1 MSVATVGAG
10 TEKAGRGRRVLATA
24 CGAHA
29 LHDGFVD
36 VLYVLL
42 PVWQAQFGLSLA
54 EVGFLRSVYSG
65 TMAAFQ
71 IPAGRLSERVGE
83 RGLLALGTLLAA
95 CGFVVA
101 GQAAGFAVLALCL
114 ALIGLGASVQH
125 PLGSALTSGAFSRK
139 RLRTALSTYNFS
151 GDVGKVVVPA
161 LAAGLLGFAA
171 WPVVTDVLAAL
182 GLVGAVAIWLALG
195 DAHGKAA
202 QATTAHEPAPAR
214 LPPAEARR
222 GFVALSA
229 IGIVDSATRMGFL
242 TLLPFLLVAKGAPVT
257 TVGLALSLVFA
268 GGAAGKFVCGVIAA
282 RVGVIRSILMTEA
295 ATAVGMAAVPALDL
309 APTLMLLPALGV
321 ALNGT
326 SSVVYGTVGEIA
338 PAARRARAFGLFY
351 TLSIGAGA
359 IAPFVYGAVADQIGL
374 QGTVLLACGVVLLT
388 LPLTLPLGPA
398 IRRLHG

>member
-1 MSVATVGAG
+1 MSVVTVGAG
-10 TEKAGRGRRVLATA
+10 VDEGGRARRVLATA
-24 CGAHA
+24 CAAHA

-42 PVWQAQFGLSLA
+42 PLWQGQLGLSLA

-65 TMAAFQ
+65 TMAGFQ

-83 RGLLALGTLLAA
+83 RGLLALGTLVAA
-95 CGFVVA
+95 CGFLLA
-101 GQAAGFAVLALCL
+101 GQAGGFLALAACL

-125 PLGSALTSGAFSRK
+125 PLGSALTSGAFSGK

-151 GDVGKVVVPA
+151 GDVGKVAVPA
-161 LAAGLLGFAA
+161 LAAVLLGFAA
-171 WPVVTDVLAAL
+171 WPLVTNVLAGL
-182 GLVGAVAIWLALG
+182 GLVGALAIWLALG
-195 DAHGKAA
+195 ERRRKAA
-202 QATTAHEPAPAR
+202 HAPAPHEHTPTV
-214 LPPAEARR
+214 LPPEEARR
-222 GFVALSA
+222 GFAALAA

-268 GGAAGKFVCGVIAA
+268 GGAAGKFVCGVLAA
-282 RVGVIRSILMTEA
+282 RVGIIRSVVITEA
-295 ATAVGMAAVPALDL
+295 ATALGIAVAPVLDL
-309 APTLMLLPALGV
+309 APTLLLLPALGV

-326 SSVVYGTVGEIA
+326 SSVIYGTVGELA
-338 PAARRARAFGLFY
+338 PAARRARAFGVFY

-359 IAPFVYGAVADQIGL
+359 VAPFIYGAVADRLGL
-374 QGTVLLACGVVLLT
+374 GGTALLACAVVLLT
-388 LPLTLPLGPA
+388 LPLTLPLRPA